1 MWMCLCACVLEC
13 LCAYVSMR
21 MYADDMLLECGLQLG
36 QPDTLH
42 LAVGDFQIN
51 VAYFLGRRDEK
62 IKASRM

>member
-1 MWMCLCACVLEC
+1 MCACVFEC

-21 MYADDMLLECGLQLG
+21 MYAGDMLLDGLQLG

-51 VAYFLGRRDEK
+51 VAYFLGRRDEE